1 MKSAGVNPSVVMSIF
16 KKEMEKGNISVDDP
30 RQLMI
35 NILSLCIFPFA
46 AMPLLKGLFF
56 NHDQEAYNDF
66 IEKRKKEVSKFIINA
81 IKIK

>member
-1 MKSAGVNPSVVMSIF
+1 
-16 KKEMEKGNISVDDP
+16 
-30 RQLMI
+30 
-35 NILSLCIFPFA
+35 
-46 AMPLLKGLFF
+46 MPLLKGLFF